1 MAKLLRLLLAASA
14 TLLLLGLGTSPAG
27 AAEPA
32 LESQFVAQVN
42 AVRAQAG
49 LPPLQVHG
57 QLTSVARAWADH
69 QASASA
75 ISHNPNLAGQVAG
88 GWSLVGENVGT
99 GPEVGGIMT
108 AFVNSPSHY
117 RNIVEP
123 RFDYIGVGVT
133 WGTDGRMYTTHVF
146 MDLEAAPAPAPAPA
160 PAAQP
165 APSSTAPAP
174 ATTAPAPTT
183 TTTTAPPPPPPPTP
197 PPASAAPERVAVVLD
212 MVGALGDGVQ

>member
-1 MAKLLRLLLAASA
+1 MQKPLRLLLAASA
-14 TLLLLGLGTSPAG
+14 TLLLLGLTGSPAG
-27 AAEPA
+27 AAEPG

-49 LPPLQVHG
+49 LAPLQVHS
-57 QLTSVARAWADH
+57 QLTSVARSWADA
-69 QASASA
+69 QAGVNA

-88 GWSLVGENVGT
+88 GWSLIGENVGT

-146 MDLEAAPAPAPAPA
+146 MDLEASPAPAPAPA
-160 PAAQP
+160 PAAAP
-165 APSSTAPAP
+165 ATTAAAP
-174 ATTAPAPTT
+174 ATTAPATT

-197 PPASAAPERVAVVLD
+197 PPAAAAPERVAVVLD